1 MIDLIKERLN
11 ELTVETWWDGYQYTE
26 IRDKDYV
33 ANCIFDDFNNLIL
46 TRIKELETE
55 LNNEDST
62 YSEASCRF
70 RIDELKNLIK

>member
-1 MIDLIKERLN
+1 MIDLIKDRLKG
-11 ELTVETWWDGYQYTE
+11 LTVETWWDGYQYTE

-33 ANCIFDDFNNLIL
+33 ADCILDDFNNLIL

>member
-1 MIDLIKERLN
+1 MIDLIRDRLD

-33 ANCIFDDFNNLIL
+33 ADCILDDFNTLIL
-46 TRIKELETE
+46 ARIKELETE
-55 LNNEDST
+55 LNNEDGI